1 MNKKLKSFLIM
12 LILIFMSIGCNKTV
26 RSPKDT
32 IESYLESLVNQ
43 NVDTA
48 VSLSCKQW
56 EAEAQKEVESLLS
69 VNASLEGVLCQTD
82 SELENNAVVSCRGK
96 IKLTYEN
103 EIQEIDLSKRPYQ
116 LVFENGEW
124 LICQNK

>member
-1 MNKKLKSFLIM
+1 MDQKIKSFLVVP
-12 LILIFMSIGCNKTV
+12 ILIFFTIGCNTPIH
-26 RSPKDT
+26 SPNDT

-43 NVDTA
+43 DVATA

-69 VNASLEGVLCQTD
+69 VDASLDGVLCQTD
-82 SELENNAVVSCRGK
+82 SESENSAIVSCQGK

-103 EIQEIDLSKRPYQ
+103 EIQEIDLSKRPFQ
-116 LVFENGEW
+116 LVFEDGEW

>member
-1 MNKKLKSFLIM
+1 MDKIIKSFLI
-12 LILIFMSIGCNKTV
+12 ILVLMFFAIGCNKAL

-32 IESYLESLVNQ
+32 VESYLESLVSQ
-43 NVDTA
+43 DVATA

-69 VNASLEGVLCQTD
+69 VNASLDGVYCQTD
-82 SELENNAVVSCRGK
+82 SESENNAIVSCQGK

-103 EIQEIDLSKRPYQ
+103 EIQEINLSKRSYQ